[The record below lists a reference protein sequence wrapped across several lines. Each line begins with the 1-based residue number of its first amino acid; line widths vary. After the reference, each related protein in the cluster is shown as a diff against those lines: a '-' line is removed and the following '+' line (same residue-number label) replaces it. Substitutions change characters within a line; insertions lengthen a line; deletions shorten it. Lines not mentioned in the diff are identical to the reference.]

1 MTRAA
6 WSLSFCAECA
16 CLRLRRAFVPRAV
29 RGRQTLASAIPRAR
43 SSMIFVP
50 ASQLARQ
57 SAREPFGLETVTGAV
72 TPSLTSVVSAS
83 QSIALQPLPQ
93 QEGQQQR
100 EGQQQQQEGRQ
111 QQREGQQR
119 HQPPRALGDAAMQ
132 SGQASATPAVTSSV
146 TSVVPVF
153 QSVRQNANRL
163 SDTGNVIPRATN
175 LLTSAAP
182 AWRRPQ

>member
-1 MTRAA
+1 M
-6 WSLSFCAECA
+6 SFCAECV

-29 RGRQTLASAIPRAR
+29 RGRQTLASAIQHAR

-50 ASQLARQ
+50 ASQLARP

-83 QSIALQPLPQ
+83 LPIALQPLLQ
-93 QEGQQQR
+93 QEGQRQR
-100 EGQQQQQEGRQ
+100 EGQQQQQEGQQRQ
-111 QQREGQQR
+111 QEGQQR
-119 HQPPRALGDAAMQ
+119 HQPPRALGDARML
-132 SGQASATPAVTSSV
+132 SGQASATQAVTSSV
-146 TSVVPVF
+146 TSAAPVF
-153 QSVRQNANRL
+153 QSVRQNANRR
-163 SDTGNVIPRATN
+163 SDTGNVIPHATN